1 MQALPKYKIWTLAQI
16 RKGRVAFSAS
26 SVHERGVV
34 MKRNGRSR
42 AVEDAHPAAI
52 YSKSLCESQEL
63 FL

>member
-1 MQALPKYKIWTLAQI
+1 
-16 RKGRVAFSAS
+16 
-26 SVHERGVV
+26 
-34 MKRNGRSR
+34 MKRNGNSR

>member
-1 MQALPKYKIWTLAQI
+1 
-16 RKGRVAFSAS
+16 
-26 SVHERGVV
+26 
-34 MKRNGRSR
+34 MKRNGKSR